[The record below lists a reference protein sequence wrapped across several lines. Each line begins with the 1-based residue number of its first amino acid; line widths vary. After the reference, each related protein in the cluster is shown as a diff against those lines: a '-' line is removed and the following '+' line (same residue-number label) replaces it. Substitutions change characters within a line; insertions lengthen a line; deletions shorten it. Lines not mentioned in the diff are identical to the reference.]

1 MDVLS
6 ALNAFLYTQ
15 KTPTQSSNPSSSNF
29 VSWSFPWSP
38 VTPTQAQVI
47 LSSAGPPGTLN
58 LNHCTGHGQCCLH
71 GCLFRSPAS
80 NPWQA
85 VGALCF
91 VTGDELG
98 HQIVWWAEVESN
110 PPACVSGIWPSW
122 QNGKNWIYHKKKFSQ
137 SIHVQVLLQSM
148 MGRKYGTSYTGGWNR
163 MKGWKLGLIYLGS
176 KK

>member
-15 KTPTQSSNPSSSNF
+15 KTPTQSSKPSSSICLMKF
-29 VSWSFPWSP
+29 SLILWLPPRRRRSSP
-38 VTPTQAQVI
+38 PQGHQVTWTWVTAW
-47 LSSAGPPGTLN
+47 SSASNLKAMGP
-58 LNHCTGHGQCCLH
+58 
-71 GCLFRSPAS
+71 S
-80 NPWQA
+80 QA
-85 VGALCF
+85 VHALCF
-91 VTGDELG
+91 VTGDALG
-98 HQIVWWAEVESN
+98 HPIVWWAEVESN
-110 PPACVSGIWPSW
+110 PLASVCGTWPPW